1 MKKICV
7 VTATRAEY
15 GLLRP
20 VLFKLNQS
28 NRVQLQIIATGTH
41 IEKKY
46 GETINEIK
54 QDGFVP
60 DKSVRILVDDTR
72 KGILGTMGNAVKC
85 VGETFEHLKPDLI
98 VLLGDRYETL
108 AIASAAA
115 VLGIPIAHLY
125 GGEVTYGAYDEV
137 FRHSITKMS
146 YFHFTATNEYRKRVI
161 QMGEN
166 PERVFCVGSLGVEN
180 VLNIELL
187 SKTELESKIDF
198 CMDNT
203 LLITFHPVTL
213 ELSSQKAQ
221 FEALLEAICRNSK
234 YNALIT
240 RSNAD
245 TNRSELD
252 DILNRYSK
260 NNNTIKIVDSLGVVN
275 YLSAMK
281 YSAGVVGNSS
291 SGIVEAP
298 SMKVGT
304 IDIGNR
310 QKGRIRAKSI
320 IHCNPTK
327 KDIIAALDILNS
339 EEFTNNLASVI
350 NPYEGKETSTNIVTK
365 LEELVYS
372 DIKPKEFFDLY

>member
-28 NRVQLQIIATGTH
+28 NRVQLQIIVTGTH
-41 IEKKY
+41 LEKKY
-46 GETINEIK
+46 GETIKEIR
-54 QDGFVP
+54 QDGFTP
-60 DKSVRILVDDTR
+60 DNSIRIFVNDTP
-72 KGILGTMGNAVKC
+72 KGILGTMANAIKS
-85 VGETFEHLKPDLI
+85 VGEAFENLKPDLI

-137 FRHSITKMS
+137 FRHAITKMS
-146 YFHFTATNEYRKRVI
+146 YYHFTATDEYRKRVI
-161 QMGEN
+161 QMGES

-203 LLITFHPVTL
+203 LLITFHPVTM
-213 ELSSQKAQ
+213 ELGSQKAQ
-221 FEALLEAICRNSK
+221 FEALLEAICKNSN
-234 YNALIT
+234 YNSLIT

-252 DILNRYSK
+252 DILDRYSK
-260 NNNTIKIVDSLGVVN
+260 NNNKMKVVDSLGVVK

-327 KDIIAALDILNS
+327 KDIIEALEILNS
-339 EEFTNNLASVI
+339 EDFNNNLASII
-350 NPYEGKETSTNIVTK
+350 NPYEGKETSTNIATR

-372 DIKPKEFFDLY
+372 DCKPKEFFNLY